1 MSSRRQKLRRSM
13 KQQRKSLK
21 RRNKTK
27 SRTPKRSARRIMRGG
42 VSRKRAVAA
51 TAVAAGVL
59 ATPFIYNKMKTGE
72 RVDKSKVFIARGG
85 ELQVNVNHVTQ
96 VGVVDEDDKVLSEF
110 ISVPYGDILNLFD
123 FFLITI
129 SKELKQGL
137 SYFYNQNYNFKKQ
150 QLRSLLPRVYER
162 LNDKK
167 VVVSVQLIQ
176 LAVNQTDLNN
186 MLELIFAWYLKDCF
200 FTTLL
205 LIKEFRTDALYKI
218 SEFTKHNTARMIYWI
233 CDYYMKNDNR
243 LPHVDAIQQQFKI
256 PLYDSNLL
264 LAAATTLLNSNKSI
278 DKARLQC
285 ILEKYS
291 ATND

>member
-1 MSSRRQKLRRSM
+1 ML
-13 KQQRKSLK
+13 
-21 RRNKTK
+21 
-27 SRTPKRSARRIMRGG
+27 GG
-42 VSRKRAVAA
+42 VSRKRALAA

-59 ATPFIYNKMKTGE
+59 ATPFIYKKMKTGE
-72 RVDKSKVFIARGG
+72 RVDKSKVFIAPGG
-85 ELQVNVNHVTQ
+85 QLQVNVNHVTQ

-129 SKELKQGL
+129 SSELKQGL

-150 QLRSLLPRVYER
+150 QLRSLLPRVHER

-167 VVVSVQLIQ
+167 VVISVPLIQ

-186 MLELIFAWYLKDCF
+186 ILELIFAWYLKDCF

-205 LIKEFRTDALYKI
+205 LIKEFKTHPLYKI
-218 SEFTKHNTARMIYWI
+218 SEFTKNHTAKMIYWI
-233 CDYYMKNDNR
+233 CHYHISNQKFPTIDEIR
-243 LPHVDAIQQQFKI
+243 EEFKI
-256 PLYDSNLL
+256 PPYDSNLL